1 MNSRQVGNAFD
12 DMIEHIGSV
21 QPDAVIDGVNIQL
34 MLKLAT
40 ARDVLV
46 GPSRDATCGPV
57 IAFGTGGIAV
67 EAIHDTALALPPLNL
82 QIATNLVSAT
92 RVSRILGAYRSV
104 AAIDEKALVN
114 VLMRV
119 SAIACLLPW
128 IREMDLNP
136 VHAHPL
142 DAAVVDARIVIDPAI
157 ASMQTINPYEHMA
170 IHPYPMELE
179 RLQKLKDSATLL
191 LRANHKIVGVA
202 RYHPN

>member
-1 MNSRQVGNAFD
+1 
-12 DMIEHIGSV
+12 
-21 QPDAVIDGVNIQL
+21 
-34 MLKLAT
+34 MLKFAD
-40 ARDVLV
+40 AREVLV

-82 QIATNLVSAT
+82 QIATNLINAT
-92 RVSRILGAYRSV
+92 RVSRILGAYRSEP
-104 AAIDEKALVN
+104 AIDEKALVD

-142 DAAVVDARIVIDPAI
+142 GAAVVDARIVIDPAI
-157 ASMQTINPYEHMA
+157 ASMQTTNRYEHMA

-179 RLQKLKDSATLL
+179 RLQKLKDGATLL

-202 RYHPN
+202 RYPPNSDRVSTEFAVTIGDEWQARGLGAQLMRALIECL